1 MQAFLNL
8 IAHHIHTH
16 YKDSVENVCIVLPSK
31 RGSVFLK
38 DHFKQVFTKTTWLPD
53 IQSAEEFIE
62 ALSGLNKA
70 DEIDLIAFLYES
82 YLACLKGE
90 PEPFDKF
97 SKWGHLM
104 IQDFNE
110 IDRYLVDSRQIY
122 NNLTDIKEIENWSL
136 GQEDLSTTQINYLN
150 FMGSI
155 GDIYVHFSQELLKK
169 GIGYQGLIYKKHQR
183 ILKIIRR

>member
-62 ALSGLNKA
+62 ALSGLKQA

-136 GQEDLSTTQINYLN
+136 GQEELTNYPGELPQ
-150 FMGSI
+150 FYGKHWGYLRAFFSRAFKKRYWLPRI
-155 GDIYVHFSQELLKK
+155 DI
-169 GIGYQGLIYKKHQR
+169 
-183 ILKIIRR
+183 